1 MKECSSNNEHKDE
14 MLLEQMFEK
23 WESDIDQIRNMA
35 TTNSAESRPEN
46 DEDDSWKTISADT
59 TPFSSSQASRGREQ
73 ARDQFVSQFLRLAQM
88 NEQNEPNQAS
98 ASSNGLAS
106 ELNPVEQLVRD
117 VLRLRG
123 IWILQKSEN
132 FINWVFLL
140 TC

>member
-1 MKECSSNNEHKDE
+1 MKESSSNNEHKDE

-35 TTNSAESRPEN
+35 TTNTTNSAESRPEN

-98 ASSNGLAS
+98 ASANGLAS

-123 IWILQKSEN
+123 ILFLPEN
-132 FINWVFLL
+132 LFIEFFFD
-140 TC
+140 